1 MPPGLGSVMPSHRVR
16 QQRQV
21 SQKLRRNLRAARIW
35 AQPMRTPW
43 ANDIWAS
50 RSSAAMPILP
60 DPSGV
65 AGVSVSA
72 ATAFTGAAERRRN
85 RSPTEQDATVHNEK
99 DRGRDRFAACCETD
113 APMRARIGRRGSW
126 RARSAMPAARHGSG
140 SGERAARWRTRREY
154 VANHARKTPIARRR

>member
-1 MPPGLGSVMPSHRVR
+1 MMPISHRVR

-85 RSPTEQDATVHNEK
+85 RSPTEQDATVHNIKCGKLSVQVLADGADPRVAEHRR
-99 DRGRDRFAACCETD
+99 DTHTVSPLADTRGFET
-113 APMRARIGRRGSW
+113 
-126 RARSAMPAARHGSG
+126 
-140 SGERAARWRTRREY
+140 RAARQEMRQSDLRERARLLPPLRRL
-154 VANHARKTPIARRR
+154 VCLDSRI

>member
-1 MPPGLGSVMPSHRVR
+1 
-16 QQRQV
+16 
-21 SQKLRRNLRAARIW
+21 
-35 AQPMRTPW
+35 MRTPW

-85 RSPTEQDATVHNEK
+85 RSATEQDATVHNIKCGKLSVQVLADGADPRVAEHRRHTHTVSPLA
-99 DRGRDRFAACCETD
+99 DTRGFERCETSSISLWGTPRRRENGVGSPVDVDRFL
-113 APMRARIGRRGSW
+113 G
-126 RARSAMPAARHGSG
+126 
-140 SGERAARWRTRREY
+140 
-154 VANHARKTPIARRR
+154 V